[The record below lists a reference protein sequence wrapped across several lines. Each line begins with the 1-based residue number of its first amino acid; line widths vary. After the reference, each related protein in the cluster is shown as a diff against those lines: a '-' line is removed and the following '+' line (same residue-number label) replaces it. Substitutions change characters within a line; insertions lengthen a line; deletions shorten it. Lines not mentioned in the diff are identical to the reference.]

1 MDLAAKRS
9 ALPRAV
15 IALGLVSLFTDVGS
29 DMIFPLLPAFLA
41 ARFPDAPLLLGSMEG
56 LAELV
61 AAIFK
66 WWSGRWADRVHR
78 LRPLVVAGYSLS
90 AAVRPLMG
98 LVTAWWQPLL
108 IRSTDRIGK
117 GIRSSPRD
125 AMISAWVPEGGRGRA
140 FGFHRAMDNGGA
152 ALGALLA
159 AALVGAGL
167 KVEAVF
173 LIAAIPGAVSVAT
186 LLLVAEP
193 KRQVPVAAVRHS
205 QAPVPGRLFAYLGPV
220 AVFGLANSTDAFLL
234 LKLTAEGAAPQLL
247 PLAWLMLQAVKSLV
261 SYPAGWV
268 ADRLGSA
275 SVVAWGWA
283 LYAVSYL
290 GLALIHSVPATLAVI
305 AFYGLYHG
313 FSEGAERALLA
324 SLAPPES
331 IGRAFGLYY
340 ALGGVAALV
349 AGLGF
354 GALWNWMGQSA
365 AFFSAAVTAGIA
377 TVLLVALLPVARGG
391 PAAAR

>member
-1 MDLAAKRS
+1 MDLADKRP
-9 ALPRAV
+9 ALPGAV
-15 IALGLVSLFTDVGS
+15 IALGLVSLFTDVGAE
-29 DMIFPLLPAFLA
+29 MIFPLLPAFLA
-41 ARFPDAPLLLGSMEG
+41 ARWPDAPLLLGSMEG

-66 WWSGRWADRVHR
+66 WWSGRWADRARH
-78 LRPLVVAGYSLS
+78 LRPLVVTGYSLS
-90 AAVRPLMG
+90 AAARPLMA
-98 LVTAWWQPLL
+98 LVNAWWQPLL

-152 ALGALLA
+152 ALGALCA
-159 AALVGAGL
+159 AVLVGAGL
-167 KVEAVF
+167 KVETVF
-173 LIAAIPGAVSVAT
+173 LIAAIPGAISVLT
-186 LLLVAEP
+186 LLFAAEP
-193 KRQVPVAAVRHS
+193 KRRVSVAAHR
-205 QAPVPGRLFAYLGPV
+205 QALAPVPGRLFAYLGPV
-220 AVFGLANSTDAFLL
+220 ALFGLANATDAFLL

-261 SYPAGWV
+261 SFPAGWV

-283 LYAVSYL
+283 LYAASYL
-290 GLALIHSVPATLAVI
+290 GLALVHSVPATLVVI

-313 FSEGAERALLA
+313 LSEGAERALLA
-324 SLAPPES
+324 SLAPPEA

-340 ALGGVAALV
+340 ALGGAAALI

-354 GALWNWMGQSA
+354 GALWKWIGQSV
-365 AFFSAAVTAGIA
+365 AFFSAAVTAGAA
-377 TVLLVALLPVARGG
+377 TALLIALLPVARGRR
-391 PAAAR
+391 AAAQ

>member
-1 MDLAAKRS
+1 LDLAAKRS

-15 IALGLVSLFTDVGS
+15 VALGLVSLFTDVGS

-66 WWSGRWADRVHR
+66 WWSGRWADRAHR
-78 LRPLVVAGYSLS
+78 LRPLVVAGYSIS
-90 AAVRPLMG
+90 ATVRPLMG

-167 KVEAVF
+167 KVETVF
-173 LIAAIPGAVSVAT
+173 LTAAIPGAVSIAT
-186 LLLVAEP
+186 LLFVAEP
-193 KRQVPVAAVRHS
+193 ERKVPVAADR
-205 QAPVPGRLFAYLGPV
+205 QALAPVPGRLFAYLGPV
-220 AVFGLANSTDAFLL
+220 ALFGLANSTDAFLL

-261 SYPAGWV
+261 SFPAGWV

-290 GLALIHSVPATLAVI
+290 GLALVHSIPATLAVI

-365 AFFSAAVTAGIA
+365 AFLSAAVTAGTA
-377 TVLLVALLPVARGG
+377 TVLLVALLPLARGG
-391 PAAAR
+391 PAAAS

>member
-15 IALGLVSLFTDVGS
+15 VALGLVSLFTDVGS

-66 WWSGRWADRVHR
+66 WWSGRWADRAHR
-78 LRPLVVAGYSLS
+78 LRPLVVAGYSIS
-90 AAVRPLMG
+90 ATVRPLMG

-167 KVEAVF
+167 KVETVF
-173 LIAAIPGAVSVAT
+173 LTAAIPGAVSVAT
-186 LLLVAEP
+186 LLFVAEP
-193 KRQVPVAAVRHS
+193 ERKVPVAADR
-205 QAPVPGRLFAYLGPV
+205 QALVPVPGRLFAYLGPV
-220 AVFGLANSTDAFLL
+220 ALFGLANSTDAFLL

-261 SYPAGWV
+261 SFPAGWV

-290 GLALIHSVPATLAVI
+290 GLALVHSIPATLAVI

-365 AFFSAAVTAGIA
+365 AFLSAAVTAGTA
-377 TVLLVALLPVARGG
+377 TVLLVALLPLARGG
-391 PAAAR
+391 PAAAS

>member
-1 MDLAAKRS
+1 M
-9 ALPRAV
+9 
-15 IALGLVSLFTDVGS
+15 
-29 DMIFPLLPAFLA
+29 
-41 ARFPDAPLLLGSMEG
+41 
-56 LAELV
+56 
-61 AAIFK
+61 
-66 WWSGRWADRVHR
+66 
-78 LRPLVVAGYSLS
+78 
-90 AAVRPLMG
+90 
-98 LVTAWWQPLL
+98 
-108 IRSTDRIGK
+108 
-117 GIRSSPRD
+117 
-125 AMISAWVPEGGRGRA
+125 
-140 FGFHRAMDNGGA
+140 
-152 ALGALLA
+152 
-159 AALVGAGL
+159 
-167 KVEAVF
+167 
-173 LIAAIPGAVSVAT
+173 
-186 LLLVAEP
+186 
-193 KRQVPVAAVRHS
+193 
-205 QAPVPGRLFAYLGPV
+205 PGRLFAYLGPV
-220 AVFGLANSTDAFLL
+220 ALFGLANSTDAFLL

-261 SYPAGWV
+261 SFPAGWV

-290 GLALIHSVPATLAVI
+290 GLALVHSIPATLAVI

-365 AFFSAAVTAGIA
+365 AFLSAAVTAGTA
-377 TVLLVALLPVARGG
+377 TVLLVALLPLARGG
-391 PAAAR
+391 PAAAS